1 MQFTPAISAS
11 TDSLA
16 KHDMLSGSHEAR
28 HVALL
33 CHPGTCAMH
42 GLCVG
47 VWSCRAWCLGLVLTG
62 TEPRHGMHLLALAH
76 VKCILCPSLAGGQRA
91 DQNVLQMRA
100 HVRAWRDRAQASA
113 SASSVRRRIAG
124 VMHVLP

>member
-1 MQFTPAISAS
+1 
-11 TDSLA
+11 
-16 KHDMLSGSHEAR
+16 MLSGSDEAR
-28 HVALL
+28 RVALL

-47 VWSCRAWCLGLVLTG
+47 VWSCRALCLGLVLTG
-62 TEPRHGMHLLALAH
+62 TEPHNGMLLLALAH
-76 VKCILCPSLAGGQRA
+76 VKCIICPSLAGGQRA

-100 HVRAWRDRAQASA
+100 HVRAWRDRSQASA

>member
-1 MQFTPAISAS
+1 
-11 TDSLA
+11 
-16 KHDMLSGSHEAR
+16 MLSGSHEAR

-33 CHPGTCAMH
+33 CHPGTWCNAW
-42 GLCVG
+42 V